1 MKVITGYLLDR
12 ETGVGIS
19 GKTVSFEKL
28 NGDPITTATT
38 YAQSVSSTT
47 DANGRFS
54 GWFEL
59 SPGPVNVQRPGEG
72 CSCLAGRGYQGIPER
87 TGRDIRGWPQH
98 LDCDRW
104 GCRRGRY
111 LHHRERGNGHRRNG
125 QQQRCVEPETRPG
138 DPPAVQTDSGGS
150 GQGPAGSCHHPRLYI
165 QRGPSSTHPCRLH

>member
-59 SPGPVNVQRPGEG
+59 SPGPVNVQVDVGASEVKRRVYDEQAKYDLSWSSDQERVVRALRDGVIKGFLNE
-72 CSCLAGRGYQGIPER
+72 LAVTSAG
-87 TGRDIRGWPQH
+87 
-98 LDCDRW
+98 
-104 GCRRGRY
+104 
-111 LHHRERGNGHRRNG
+111 GHNI
-125 QQQRCVEPETRPG
+125 
-138 DPPAVQTDSGGS
+138 S
-150 GQGPAGSCHHPRLYI
+150 
-165 QRGPSSTHPCRLH
+165 